1 MTYGPKPDT
10 PPLGRPPQKYKRP
23 DSNIVSLVVVAIT
36 LVTLIWGGP
45 EIYSGIDE
53 SGWIPHTK
61 VMTVAVKSSTW
72 IVGEYKNCKSFA
84 IKPVQEI
91 VALECDNTS
100 ETHDLTVKF
109 WGVNNTERQRLW
121 NCERVEDDAFTC
133 KLQ

>member
-23 DSNIVSLVVVAIT
+23 DSNIVSLVVAAIT

-61 VMTVAVKSSTW
+61 VVTVAVKSSAW
-72 IVGEYKNCKSFA
+72 IVGEYKDCESFA
-84 IKPVQEI
+84 SKPVQEI
-91 VALECDNTS
+91 AALQCDHTP
-100 ETHDLTVKF
+100 ETHDLKVKF
-109 WGVNNTERQRLW
+109 WGVTNTDRQRLW
-121 NCERVEDDAFTC
+121 NCGRLKDDSLTC

>member
-10 PPLGRPPQKYKRP
+10 PPFGRPPQKYKRR
-23 DSNIVSLVVVAIT
+23 DSNIASLIVAVIT

-84 IKPVQEI
+84 SKPVQEI

-100 ETHDLTVKF
+100 ETHDLMVKF

-121 NCERVEDDAFTC
+121 SCKRVEDGSFTC